1 MKKIQKIAFI
11 AMLITLQV
19 VIGRFAGIMTPI
31 VSINLS
37 FLPLVVNA
45 IVFGPVSA
53 TVSSAIA
60 DILGAFLFPQ
70 GLGTFFPGYTLSA
83 ALNGLIYGLILY
95 RKPKKLWRITLAC
108 LITSVV
114 ISLGLSTYWVY
125 MMTGK
130 GFLVLLPARIMQ
142 NAIMLPIKIILI
154 STVVYRIIP
163 LAWKDAIPE
172 TNKTVESKG
181 QLPDKE

>member
-1 MKKIQKIAFI
+1 MSKTKKITYIAVLI
-11 AMLITLQV
+11 ALQV

-37 FLPLVVNA
+37 FIPLVINA
-45 IVFGPVSA
+45 IVFGPVSS
-53 TVSSAIA
+53 TISAAAA
-60 DILGAFLFPQ
+60 DVLGAFLFPQ

-95 RKPKKLWRITLAC
+95 RKPKRLWRICLAC
-108 LITSVV
+108 LITSVA

-130 GFLVLLPARIMQ
+130 GVIALLPARLIQ
-142 NAIMLPIKIILI
+142 NAIMFPIKIFMIWV
-154 STVVYRIIP
+154 VVYRIVS
-163 LAWKDAIPE
+163 LVWKDAVPIDKIVKSQKQIPKNE
-172 TNKTVESKG
+172 
-181 QLPDKE
+181 